1 MTGRLQAARA
11 YLLLS
16 PVIVTVILGL
26 VGCLGLLAVS
36 SFGTQ
41 HYLDFDFGFSWASYE
56 QVFSSPGIQKLMLR
70 SAWIAALVALLSV
83 LLAFPVAYFVAF
95 DVAGRRLFWLVILT
109 LPSWISYLLRILSW
123 KLILGYKGV
132 VNSGLIGAGI
142 TDKPLEFLLYNPTS
156 VAIALAHAWAPF
168 AILPIYVSLQ
178 RMDRSLVQV
187 AGDLGDGPFRSFCR
201 VTLPLALPG
210 VFAAFV
216 LIFIPVF
223 GDYVTPQ
230 LIGGPS
236 GVMVGVFIA
245 MQFGASNN
253 VPLGGA
259 LAIATMLVA
268 TLIACLLV
276 LGTKRLVRA
285 FR

>member
-1 MTGRLQAARA
+1 MMPSPQAARA

-16 PVIVTVILGL
+16 PVIVTVLL
-26 VGCLGLLAVS
+26 ALLGCLGLLAVA

-41 HYLDFDFGFSWASYE
+41 HYLDFDFGFSTASYE
-56 QVFSSPGIQKLMLR
+56 QVLSSAAIEKLMLR
-70 SAWIAALVALLSV
+70 SAGIATVVALLSV
-83 LLAFPVAYFVAF
+83 VLAYPVAYFVAF
-95 DVAGRRLFWLVILT
+95 DVSGNRLFWLVLLT
-109 LPSWISYLLRILSW
+109 LPSWISYLLRVLSW

-132 VNSGLIGAGI
+132 INTGLMGIGV
-142 TDKPLEFLLYNPTS
+142 TSEPLEFLLYNPTS

-178 RMDRSLVQV
+178 RIDRSLIQA
-187 AGDLGDGPFRSFCR
+187 AGDLGEGPLRSFLR
-201 VTLPLALPG
+201 VTLPLSLPG

-216 LIFIPVF
+216 LIFIPTF

-230 LIGGPS
+230 LLGGPN
-236 GVMVGVFIA
+236 GVMIGVFIA

-259 LAIATMLVA
+259 LAISSMLVA
-268 TLIACLLV
+268 TLIACCFV
-276 LGTKRLVRA
+276 LGMKGLVRA
-285 FR
+285 LR

>member
-1 MTGRLQAARA
+1 MFRSQTASA

-16 PVIVTVILGL
+16 PVIVTVILAL
-26 VGCLGLLAVS
+26 VGCLLLLVVA

-41 HYLDFDFGFSWASYE
+41 SYLDFDFGFSLASYD
-56 QVFSSPGIQKLMLR
+56 QVVESAGVRKLMLR
-70 SAWIAALVALLSV
+70 SAGIAAVVSLLSV
-83 LLAFPVAYFVAF
+83 LLAYPVAYFVAF
-95 DVAGRRLFWLVILT
+95 DVSHNRLFWLILLT
-109 LPSWISYLLRILSW
+109 LPSWISYLLRVLSW

-132 VNSGLIGAGI
+132 VNSGLEGLGLIS
-142 TDKPLEFLLYNPTS
+142 KPLEFLLYNPTS

-178 RMDRSLVQV
+178 RMDRSLIQM
-187 AGDLGDGPFRSFCR
+187 AGDLGDGPFRSFLR
-201 VTLPLALPG
+201 VTLPLSLPG

-216 LIFIPVF
+216 LIFIPTF

-236 GVMVGVFIA
+236 GVMIGVYIA

-253 VPLGGA
+253 IPLGSA
-259 LAIATMLVA
+259 LAIATMVLA
-268 TLIACLLV
+268 SLIACLFV

-285 FR
+285 MR

>member
-1 MTGRLQAARA
+1 MFRSQTASA

-16 PVIVTVILGL
+16 PVIVTVILAL
-26 VGCLGLLAVS
+26 VGCLLLLVVA

-41 HYLDFDFGFSWASYE
+41 SYLDFDFGFSLASYD
-56 QVFSSPGIQKLMLR
+56 QVIESAGVRKLMLR
-70 SAWIAALVALLSV
+70 SAGIAAVVSLLSV
-83 LLAFPVAYFVAF
+83 LLAYPVAYFVAF
-95 DVAGRRLFWLVILT
+95 DVSHNRLFWLIMLT
-109 LPSWISYLLRILSW
+109 LPSWISYLLRVLSW

-132 VNSGLIGAGI
+132 VNSGLEGLGLIS
-142 TDKPLEFLLYNPTS
+142 KPLEFLLYNPTS

-178 RMDRSLVQV
+178 RMDRSLIQM
-187 AGDLGDGPFRSFCR
+187 AGDLGDGPFRSFLR
-201 VTLPLALPG
+201 VTLPLSLPG

-216 LIFIPVF
+216 LIFIPTF

-236 GVMVGVFIA
+236 GVMIGVYIA

-253 VPLGGA
+253 IPLGSA
-259 LAIATMLVA
+259 LAIATMVLA
-268 TLIACLLV
+268 SLIACLFV

-285 FR
+285 MR

>member
-1 MTGRLQAARA
+1 MTRALETLRA

-41 HYLDFDFGFSWASYE
+41 HYLDFDFGLSTASYQ
-56 QVFSSPGIQKLMLR
+56 QVLDSAAIHKLMLR
-70 SAWIAALVALLSV
+70 SAGIAGLVAFLSV

-95 DVAGRRLFWLVILT
+95 DVGGRRLFWLVVLT

-132 VNSGLIGAGI
+132 VNSGLLGAGLI
-142 TDKPLEFLLYNPTS
+142 DQPLDFLLYNPTS
-156 VAIALAHAWAPF
+156 VTIALAHAWAPF

-178 RMDRSLVQV
+178 RLDRSLIQA
-187 AGDLGDGPFRSFCR
+187 AGDLGDGPLRSFRR

-253 VPLGGA
+253 IPLGGA
-259 LAIATMLVA
+259 LAISTMLVA
-268 TLIACLLV
+268 TLLACLLV
-276 LGTKRLVRA
+276 LGTRRLVRA

>member
-1 MTGRLQAARA
+1 MLRSESTSA

-16 PVIVTVILGL
+16 PVFVTVILAL
-26 VGCLGLLAVS
+26 AGCLGLLVVA

-41 HYLDFDFGFSWASYE
+41 HYLDFDFGFSLASYE
-56 QVFSSPGIQKLMLR
+56 QVIQSAGVRKLMLR
-70 SAWIAALVALLSV
+70 SAGIASVVALLSI
-83 LLAFPVAYFVAF
+83 LLAYPVAYFVAF
-95 DVAGRRLFWLVILT
+95 DVSRNRLFWLIMLT
-109 LPSWISYLLRILSW
+109 LPSWISYLLRVLSW

-132 VNSGLIGAGI
+132 VNSGLEGLGLIA
-142 TDKPLEFLLYNPTS
+142 KPLEFLLYNPTS

-168 AILPIYVSLQ
+168 AILPIYVALQ
-178 RMDRSLVQV
+178 RMDRSLIQQ
-187 AGDLGDGPFRSFCR
+187 AGDLGDGPIRSFLR
-201 VTLPLALPG
+201 VTLPLSLPG

-216 LIFIPVF
+216 LIFIPSF

-236 GVMVGVFIA
+236 GVMIGVFIA

-253 VPLGGA
+253 MPLGSA

-268 TLIACLLV
+268 SLIACLFV
-276 LGTKRLVRA
+276 LGAMRLVRA

>member
-1 MTGRLQAARA
+1 MIRSETARA

-26 VGCLGLLAVS
+26 AGCLALLAVA

-41 HYLDFDFGFSWASYE
+41 NYLDFDFGFSFASYE
-56 QVFSSPGIQKLMLR
+56 RLIESAGVHKLMIR
-70 SAWIAALVALLSV
+70 SAAISAAVALLSV

-95 DVAGRRLFWLVILT
+95 DVRRNRLLWLILLT
-109 LPSWISYLLRILSW
+109 LPSWISYLLRVLSW

-132 VNSGLIGAGI
+132 VNSALVGAGV
-142 TDKPLEFLLYNPTS
+142 TSEPLEFLLYNPTS

-178 RMDRSLVQV
+178 RMDRSLVQM
-187 AGDLGDGPFRSFCR
+187 AGDLGDGPLRSFLR
-201 VTLPLALPG
+201 VTLPLSLPG

-216 LIFIPVF
+216 LIFIPTF

-230 LIGGPS
+230 LIGGPD
-236 GVMVGVFIA
+236 GVMIGVFIA

-259 LAIATMLVA
+259 LSIATMLVA
-268 TLIACLLV
+268 SLIACLFV
-276 LGTKRLVRA
+276 LGSRRLVRA

>member
-1 MTGRLQAARA
+1 MVRSETARA

-16 PVIVTVILGL
+16 PVIVTVILAL
-26 VGCLGLLAVS
+26 AGCLGLLAVA

-41 HYLDFDFGFSWASYE
+41 NYLDFEFGFSFASYE
-56 QVFSSPGIQKLMLR
+56 QVFTSPAVQKLMLR
-70 SAWIAALVALLSV
+70 SAGIAAVVSLLSV
-83 LLAFPVAYFVAF
+83 LMAFPVAYFVAF
-95 DVAGRRLFWLVILT
+95 DVGRNRLFWLIMLT
-109 LPSWISYLLRILSW
+109 LPSWISYLLRVLSW

-132 VNSGLIGAGI
+132 VNSGLEGAGVI
-142 TDKPLEFLLYNPTS
+142 SEPLEFLLYNPTS

-178 RMDRSLVQV
+178 RIDRSLIQM
-187 AGDLGDGPFRSFCR
+187 AGDLGDGPFRSFLR
-201 VTLPLALPG
+201 VTLPLSLPG
-210 VFAAFV
+210 IFAAFV
-216 LIFIPVF
+216 LIFIPTF

-236 GVMVGVFIA
+236 GVMIGVFIA

-259 LAIATMLVA
+259 LSIATMAVA
-268 TLIACLLV
+268 SLIACLFV
-276 LGTKRLVRA
+276 LGSKRLVRA
-285 FR
+285 LR

>member
-1 MTGRLQAARA
+1 MIRPETTRA

-16 PVIVTVILGL
+16 PVIVTVILAL
-26 VGCLGLLAVS
+26 VGCLGLLAVA

-41 HYLDFDFGFSWASYE
+41 NYLDFDFGFSLASYE
-56 QVFSSPGIQKLMLR
+56 QIASSPAIQKLMLR
-70 SAWIAALVALLSV
+70 SAGISATVAALSV
-83 LLAFPVAYFVAF
+83 MLAFPVAYFVAY
-95 DVAGRRLFWLVILT
+95 DVTRNRLLWLIILT
-109 LPSWISYLLRILSW
+109 LPSWISYLLRVLSW

-132 VNSGLIGAGI
+132 INSGLEGAGVI
-142 TDKPLEFLLYNPTS
+142 SEPLEFLLYNPTS

-178 RMDRSLVQV
+178 RIDRSLIHM
-187 AGDLGDGPFRSFCR
+187 AGDLGDGPLRSFFR
-201 VTLPLALPG
+201 VTLPLSLPG
-210 VFAAFV
+210 IFAAFV
-216 LIFIPVF
+216 LIFIPTF

-236 GVMVGVFIA
+236 GVMIGVFIA

-259 LAIATMLVA
+259 LAITTMLVA
-268 TLIACLLV
+268 SLIACCFV
-276 LGTKRLVRA
+276 LAVRRLVRSL
-285 FR
+285 R

>member
-1 MTGRLQAARA
+1 MLRSQTAGA

-16 PVIVTVILGL
+16 PVIVTVLL
-26 VGCLGLLAVS
+26 ALAGCLALLAVA

-41 HYLDFDFGFSWASYE
+41 NYLQFDFGFSLASYQ
-56 QVFSSPGIQKLMLR
+56 QVLESPAVHKLMLR
-70 SAWIAALVALLSV
+70 SAGIATVVSLVSV
-83 LLAFPVAYFVAF
+83 LLAYPVAYFVAF
-95 DVAGRRLFWLVILT
+95 DVSRNRLFWLIMLT
-109 LPSWISYLLRILSW
+109 LPSWISYLLRVLSW

-132 VNSGLIGAGI
+132 VNSGLEGLGLISE
-142 TDKPLEFLLYNPTS
+142 PLEFLLYNPTS

-168 AILPIYVSLQ
+168 AILPIFVALQ
-178 RMDRSLVQV
+178 RMDRSLIQM
-187 AGDLGDGPFRSFCR
+187 AGDLGDGPIRSFLR
-201 VTLPLALPG
+201 VTLPLSLPG

-216 LIFIPVF
+216 LIFIPTF

-236 GVMVGVFIA
+236 GIMIGVYIA

-253 VPLGGA
+253 IPLGSA
-259 LAIATMLVA
+259 LSIATMLVA
-268 TLIACLLV
+268 SLIACLFV
-276 LGTKRLVRA
+276 LASLRLVRA

>member
-1 MTGRLQAARA
+1 MTQSARA

-16 PVIVTVILGL
+16 PVIVTVILAL
-26 VGCLGLLAVS
+26 LGCLALLAVA

-41 HYLDFDFGFSWASYE
+41 NYLDFDFGFSTASYE
-56 QVFSSPGIQKLMLR
+56 QVLDSPAIEKLMLR
-70 SAWIAALVALLSV
+70 SAVIAAIVALLSV
-83 LLAFPVAYFVAF
+83 VLAYPIAYFVAF
-95 DVAGRRLFWLVILT
+95 DVSGNRLFWLVLLT
-109 LPSWISYLLRILSW
+109 LPSWISYLLRVLSW

-132 VNSGLIGAGI
+132 VNTGLIGAGI
-142 TDKPLEFLLYNPTS
+142 VSEPLEFLLYNPTS

-178 RMDRSLVQV
+178 RIDRSLIQM
-187 AGDLGDGPFRSFCR
+187 AGDLGEGPLRSFLR
-201 VTLPLALPG
+201 VTLPLSLPG

-216 LIFIPVF
+216 LIFIPTF

-230 LIGGPS
+230 LIGGPN
-236 GVMVGVFIA
+236 GVMIGVFIA

-259 LAIATMLVA
+259 LAISTMAVA
-268 TLIACLLV
+268 TLIACLFV
-276 LGTKRLVRA
+276 LGARRLVRA
-285 FR
+285 MR